1 MAEERII
8 GRNPVLEAL
17 RAGRPIHKLV
27 LARGAQEGS
36 IRQIRTMAREQGILV
51 QEVDRPR
58 LDLLAEGR
66 AHQGVLALVA
76 ARAYVEVDEL
86 LARAR
91 DRGEAPLILILD
103 GIEDPHNL
111 GSLLRS
117 CDAAGAH
124 GIIIPER
131 RAAGLTPTVAKV
143 SAGAIEYV
151 PVARVT
157 NLART
162 LDQLKEAGLWICGT
176 HQDATETYTR
186 AKLTGPLGI
195 VIGSEGAG
203 MGRLVTEKCDFLVRI
218 PMRGHVNSLNAAVA
232 GAILLFE
239 VVRQR
244 GG

>member
-1 MAEERII
+1 MSEERII

-17 RAGRPIHKLV
+17 RAGRPIHKLI
-27 LARGAQEGS
+27 LAKGAQEGS
-36 IRQIRTMAREQGILV
+36 IRQVRGLAREQGILV
-51 QEVDRPR
+51 QEVDRAR
-58 LDLLAEGR
+58 LDFLAEGGV
-66 AHQGVLALVA
+66 HQGVIALVA
-76 ARAYVEVDEL
+76 AREYADVDDI
-86 LARAR
+86 LARAKAK
-91 DRGEAPLILILD
+91 GEDPLILILD
-103 GIEDPHNL
+103 GLEDPHNL

-143 SAGAIEYV
+143 SAGAVEYV

-162 LDQLKEAGLWICGT
+162 LEQLKEAGLWICGSD
-176 HQDATETYTR
+176 QGAKDEYSR

-195 VIGSEGAG
+195 VIGSEGEG
-203 MGRLVTEKCDFLVRI
+203 MHRLVAEKCDFLVRI
-218 PMRGHVNSLNAAVA
+218 PMRGQVNSLNAGVA

>member
-1 MAEERII
+1 MAEAKII

-27 LARGAQEGS
+27 VAKGAQEGS
-36 IRQIRTMAREQGILV
+36 IRQIRGLAREKGILI
-51 QEVDRPR
+51 QEADRAR
-58 LDLLAEGR
+58 LDVLAEGG
-66 AHQGVLALVA
+66 AHQGIVALVA
-76 ARAYVEVDEL
+76 AREYVEVEDI

-91 DRGEAPLILILD
+91 EQGEDPLVLILD

-143 SAGAIEYV
+143 SAGAVEYV

-162 LDQLKEAGLWICGT
+162 IEQLKEAGLWICGT
-176 HQDATETYTR
+176 HQEAADTFSQAR
-186 AKLTGPLGI
+186 LTGPLGL
-195 VIGSEGAG
+195 VIGSEGEG
-203 MGRLVTEKCDFLVRI
+203 MGRLVSEKCDFLVRI
-218 PMRGHVNSLNAAVA
+218 PMKGQVNSLGAAVA

-244 GG
+244 GR